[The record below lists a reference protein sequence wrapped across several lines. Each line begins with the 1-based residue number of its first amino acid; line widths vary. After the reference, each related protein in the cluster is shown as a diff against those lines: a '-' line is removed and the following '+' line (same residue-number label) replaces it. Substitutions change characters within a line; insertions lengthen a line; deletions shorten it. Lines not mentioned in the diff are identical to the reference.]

1 MARNVS
7 KSICLAGLLLA
18 GCSSTI
24 TDYQHETPELHLDK
38 FFNGHLVAYGMVQD
52 YRGKVIRRFR
62 AEINASWQDGE
73 GVLDEQFFFNDGEQR
88 HIKLNDWLYLVDENN
103 LINRATMSKFGIPVG
118 EITLYIRRESDQ
130 PADDVWPACQA

>member
-38 FFNGHLVAYGMVQD
+38 FFSGHLVAYGMVQD
-52 YRGKVIRRFR
+52 FRGVSGRKSMPPGRMEKVFWTNSFSSMMVNSKPAAGDSPKLAINIRVRLAMWWVRHR
-62 AEINASWQDGE
+62 A
-73 GVLDEQFFFNDGEQR
+73 LP
-88 HIKLNDWLYLVDENN
+88 
-103 LINRATMSKFGIPVG
+103 RAM
-118 EITLYIRRESDQ
+118 R
-130 PADDVWPACQA
+130 